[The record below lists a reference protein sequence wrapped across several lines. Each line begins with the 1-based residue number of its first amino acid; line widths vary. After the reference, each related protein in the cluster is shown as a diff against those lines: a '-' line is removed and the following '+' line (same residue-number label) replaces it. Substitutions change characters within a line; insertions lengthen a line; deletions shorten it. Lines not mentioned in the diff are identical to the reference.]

1 VTDLVAVLRFLGF
14 GEVRPVESGE
24 WAPVSDLNGRLH
36 GATTD
41 EVHVMVHDRWSPPC
55 RLVDPSTGERVAV
68 ARSPESPEP

>member
-1 VTDLVAVLRFLGF
+1 MNDLLSVLRFLGYD
-14 GEVRPVESGE
+14 EVRAADGSE
-24 WAPVSDLNGRLH
+24 WQAADEVNGRLR